1 VLCCH
6 IKKQSASGPYD
17 HTIGWHGVNQSGCE
31 HHIIG
36 VGHEGPCV
44 VQSHRAEPRV
54 CGRVVVQP
62 EENVTATQVRDAL
75 MTAAKPYKELI
86 VYYNELVV
94 VHRHVLGSGQG
105 GSSGSRFR
113 PMSA

>member
-1 VLCCH
+1 MELIKAGASTTSSELATKGLVLCKA
-6 IKKQSASGPYD
+6 IVPSQ
-17 HTIGWHGVNQSGCE
+17 E
-31 HHIIG
+31 
-36 VGHEGPCV
+36 CV
-44 VQSHRAEPRV
+44 
-54 CGRVVVQP
+54 
-62 EENVTATQVRDAL
+62 EELLFCQRKTVTATQVRGAL

-94 VHRHVLGSGQG
+94 VHRHVIGSGQG